1 MKTIVKNWIIIG
13 SSRGLG
19 AALVEE
25 LLHQT
30 SSHIIGVART
40 SAEDIKNYEKWI
52 KTGRYQHIQLDI
64 ASSQSRKILKSISQD
79 FTPDPIGVIFNAAH
93 MDQDIKPDHSIDF
106 QVFEQVNR
114 VGINGI
120 GNTLFAFEQHLRE
133 YGRILV
139 GISSV
144 SALAPPVIPKL
155 AYPSTKAYLDMM
167 FRCLRTTWPEK
178 VKFVTAHL
186 GHIGNWDD
194 TFSQWNVP
202 TYAMT
207 ASKIVRAISGS
218 KIPNEINYPLLY
230 AIMFKYIFPLLPDS
244 VYIWG
249 LRSFLR
255 LGNIIKNSK

>member
-1 MKTIVKNWIIIG
+1 MKKSIKNWVIIG

-40 SAEDIKNYEKWI
+40 PAEDVKNYKQWI

-64 ASSQSRKILKSISQD
+64 ASSQCREVLVSISQE
-79 FTPDPIGVIFNAAH
+79 FPPDPIGIIFNAAH
-93 MDQDIKPDHSIDF
+93 MEQDVNSDQSINF
-106 QVFEQVNR
+106 QVFDQVNR
-114 VGINGI
+114 VGIEGI

-133 YGRILV
+133 YGGILI

-144 SALAPPVIPKL
+144 SALAPPIIPRL

-167 FRCLRTTWPEK
+167 FRCLRTTWSEK
-178 VKFVTAHL
+178 IKFVTVHL

-194 TFSQWNVP
+194 TFSRWNVP

-207 ASKIVRAISGS
+207 ASKIIRAISGS

-230 AIMFKYIFPLLPDS
+230 AIMFRYIFPLLPDS

-255 LGNIIKNSK
+255 LGNILKENK